1 RVDEVL
7 GLLQAQAGDRADDLD
22 DLDLLA
28 AGLGEDDVERGLLL
42 LRRSGGT
49 AGGARRGDCDRSGGG
64 DAPLV
69 LDLLLQLD
77 ELEHGHLSEA
87 LENAVYTSHGLALL
101 LDCFSGSALAAQLFD
116 PGLDEAIEVLHRRG
130 DEPEEAGQ

>member
-1 RVDEVL
+1 
-7 GLLQAQAGDRADDLD
+7 
-22 DLDLLA
+22 
-28 AGLGEDDVERGLLL
+28 
-42 LRRSGGT
+42 
-49 AGGARRGDCDRSGGG
+49 
-64 DAPLV
+64 
-69 LDLLLQLD
+69 DLLLQLD

-130 DEPEEAGQ
+130 DEPEEAGQRRHDRAEHLPAQDVDRRQRREALDLGCGKDSALHDAASNRKDPR